1 MTCLEKGTV
10 WFRTLI
16 GWVYSAC
23 ISYIECKQ
31 NNLQKDSWKKKIN
44 IFTFNKPKMFWNRV
58 LFSNSNCPRG
68 NRIKPA
74 STPEANLDEGQ
85 NYAVSFIKSLFYF
98 GKLLQCLLS
107 NTYSAKLSF
116 QNVICKIGFK
126 TKQTKWSLLIGIKKY
141 AFCQC
146 YDANERVK
154 VCQLNN
160 KMSITF
166 LFSFVICYG
175 W

>member
-1 MTCLEKGTV
+1 MHQLWWAYYITMGHWRV
-10 WFRTLI
+10 WKRGPYGFEPWSI
-16 GWVYSAC
+16 GFIQPAYHTSNVN
-23 ISYIECKQ
+23 K
-31 NNLQKDSWKKKIN
+31 LQKDSWKKIN

-58 LFSNSNCPRG
+58 FFSNSNCPRG

-98 GKLLQCLLS
+98 E
-107 NTYSAKLSF
+107 
-116 QNVICKIGFK
+116 
-126 TKQTKWSLLIGIKKY
+126 TKWSLLVGIKKY

-154 VCQLNN
+154 VRQLN